1 MILTEFI
8 LKQATRA
15 DVPLILQLI
24 RELAAYHDKLDEV
37 TATEAMLEKSLFG
50 DRPFAQVVICYEG
63 TRPSR
68 NGHRSA
74 LTHSGSHPTNG
85 APSSTSSPNI
95 PTAQAALIHD
105 LIRGSVSHEHKAT
118 PSSSSSSSSSSKVPC
133 ATVHNSNH
141 ESLIPVGFALFF
153 PSYSTFLGKPGIHL
167 EDLYVREQFRGK
179 GYGKKMLIFL
189 ANLSKEMDCG
199 RLEWSC
205 HKFNAGGI
213 KFYESLGAVALDEW
227 ITYRLCDKTLSDL
240 ASA

>member
-1 MILTEFI
+1 MILTEFV

-24 RELAAYHDKLDEV
+24 RELAVYHDKIEEV

-63 TRPSR
+63 TRPNRSA
-68 NGHRSA
+68 HRSA
-74 LTHSGSHPTNG
+74 LTSSGSNVG
-85 APSSTSSPNI
+85 AAPSSSTNSPNMQ
-95 PTAQAALIHD
+95 TAHAALIHE
-105 LIRGSVSHEHKAT
+105 LIRGSVSHEHQT
-118 PSSSSSSSSSSKVPC
+118 TTSSTSSSSSSAISR
-133 ATVHNSNH
+133 ATVQNKHD
-141 ESLIPVGFALFF
+141 SLIPVGFALFY

-167 EDLYVREQFRGK
+167 EDLYVREEFRGK

-199 RLEWSC
+199 RLEWAC
-205 HKFNAGGI
+205 AKFNAGGI
-213 KFYESLGAVALDEW
+213 KFYESLGAVAMDEW
-227 ITYRLCDKTLSDL
+227 ITYRLCDDTLSDL